1 MRVLLRLGGIAGLRA
16 SEITGL
22 KWDDINLDVRA
33 LTVQN
38 GKGGKTQRVLLSAS
52 LVADLQAMGPRQSDQ
67 AVIGRTP
74 EAARGRLRTLCKR
87 ECIPY
92 LCLHALRHTAGTRL
106 VRAGFQ
112 LQDVAE
118 HLGHSDVQTAR
129 THGKWADNRLKEH
142 MRGS

>member
-1 MRVLLRLGGIAGLRA
+1 MNVNLAGADEEAWVGFLLCGPAGGG
-16 SEITGL
+16 
-22 KWDDINLDVRA
+22 
-33 LTVQN
+33 
-38 GKGGKTQRVLLSAS
+38 SAKEE
-52 LVADLQAMGPRQSDQ
+52 V

-87 ECIPY
+87 EGIPY
-92 LCLHALRHTAGTRL
+92 LGLHALRHTAGTRL

-129 THGKWADNRLKEH
+129 TYGK
-142 MRGS
+142 